1 MKPNQILAAG
11 LVVAGILLMPSH
23 LPSCGPFFPEAVFTY
38 REYPGADLG
47 RYMGGQLGVIQPTY
61 QRSYLFVAYRYL
73 SGKPLARKEQQAL
86 LEPVQQSASGP
97 AQWQAARSKI
107 PGAGPGPSVNV
118 FRRIPGS
125 QWESYL
131 NCPEDAFRTA
141 ARTFQQRLEAFGA
154 AHPGLKSWIAAQDA
168 VFSNCSQGQS
178 IPPPPEAGLPPVLK
192 ADRAY
197 QIAAACFYG
206 GKLGEAEKR
215 FREIATDPSS
225 PWSRMAPYLV
235 ARTLIRK
242 ATLRAEPGADLATL
256 AQAETQLRS
265 VLGDGN
271 LKQTH
276 AAAAGLLDFVAA
288 RLHPR
293 ERLRELSQALADPN
307 RARDLPQNLTD
318 FEYLMKRSATGL
330 EDGLVEW
337 VSTFERSGPEALQQA
352 LAKWEESG
360 SAPWLVA
367 SIMKI
372 GSNNPGLPKLLAAA
386 EKTGRDSPA
395 YATLSYHRVRLL
407 MEGGEKDRARRVL
420 DGLLPDLRASLPRS
434 SLNLFLAQRMA
445 LAQNLEEFLQF
456 AQRVPASMSYEG
468 EGIDERPVKDEAL
481 FDADSVRILNQGLPL
496 SSFERAATSRVAPV
510 HLRRQL
516 VMVAWTRSILLED
529 HQTAQAL
536 TADLEKHYPAL
547 KPFLQEYSSATNTE
561 ANRFAAAYLFLKFP
575 GMKPYLNSGVGMRTR
590 LEGID
595 NLRDNWWCSFNLE
608 EDLDRPA
615 FLRYNASSDAR
626 KSKEMAPAFAAFL
639 SGPERER
646 FRQEWRRLFELD
658 TAPNYLS
665 GIVISWARKNPR
677 DPRVPE
683 ALHLAVK
690 STRYGCTDKETG
702 RYSKEAF
709 TLLHKNYPESQ
720 WATSTQYWFK

>member
-1 MKPNQILAAG
+1 MKPNHVLAAG
-11 LVVAGILLMPSH
+11 LVVAGILLLPSH
-23 LPSCGPFFPEAVFTY
+23 LPSCGPFFPETIFTY
-38 REYPGADLG
+38 REYPGEPLD

-61 QRSYLFVAYRYL
+61 QRRYLFVAYRYL
-73 SGKPLARKEQQAL
+73 SGKPLTRKEQQAL
-86 LEPVQQSASGP
+86 QEPAQQPASGL
-97 AQWQAARSKI
+97 AEWQGARSKL
-107 PGAGPGPSVNV
+107 PGAGPGPAVNV

-125 QWESYL
+125 QWESYV
-131 NCPEDAFRTA
+131 NCPEDAFRA
-141 ARTFQQRLEAFGA
+141 AAKTFEQRLAAFGA
-154 AHPGLKSWIAAQDA
+154 THPGLKSWIAAQDA

-178 IPPPPEAGLPPVLK
+178 LPPPPEAGLPAVLK

-197 QIAAACFYG
+197 QIAAACFYAG
-206 GKLGEAEKR
+206 NFEEAEKR

-271 LKQTH
+271 LKQMH

-293 ERLRELSQALADPN
+293 ERLRELSQALADPD
-307 RARDLPQNLTD
+307 RVQELPQNLTD
-318 FEYLMKRSATGL
+318 FEYLMKRSPTGP

-337 VSTFERSGPEALQQA
+337 VSIMQRSGPKALQQA
-352 LAKWEESG
+352 LANWEKSG

-367 SIMKI
+367 SIVKI
-372 GSNNPGLPKLLAAA
+372 AANHPGLPKLLTAA
-386 EKTGRDSPA
+386 EKIGRDSPA
-395 YATLSYHRVRLL
+395 YATVAHHRVRLL
-407 MEGGEKDRARRVL
+407 IEVGQPDQARRTL
-420 DGLLPDLRASLPRS
+420 DALLPDLRASLPRS

-445 LAQNLEEFLQF
+445 VAQNPEEFLQF
-456 AQRVPASMSYEG
+456 AQRVPASLTYQG
-468 EGIDERPVKDEAL
+468 EGIEERPVKDQAL

-496 SSFERAATSRVAPV
+496 SSLRAAAASGLLPV

-516 VMVAWTRSILLED
+516 VMAAWTRSILLDD
-529 HQTAQAL
+529 HQTARAL
-536 TADLEKHYPAL
+536 AADLRKHYPAL
-547 KPFLQEYSSATNTE
+547 EPLLSEYSSTANTQ
-561 ANRFAAAYLFLKFP
+561 ARRFAAAFLFLKFP
-575 GMKPYLNSGVGMRTR
+575 GMKPYLTSGVGMRTR

-626 KSKEMAPAFAAFL
+626 KRKDAAPAFPDFL
-639 SGPERER
+639 NDSDRTR
-646 FRQEWRRLFELD
+646 FQQEWRQLLDLD
-658 TAPNYLS
+658 TAPNYLGS
-665 GIVISWARKNPR
+665 LVVSWARKNPR

-683 ALHLAVK
+683 ALHLAVT
-690 STRYGCTDKETG
+690 SSRYGCTDSQTG

-709 TLLHKNYPESQ
+709 TLLHKNYPETE
-720 WATSTQYWFK
+720 WAKSTKYWFK